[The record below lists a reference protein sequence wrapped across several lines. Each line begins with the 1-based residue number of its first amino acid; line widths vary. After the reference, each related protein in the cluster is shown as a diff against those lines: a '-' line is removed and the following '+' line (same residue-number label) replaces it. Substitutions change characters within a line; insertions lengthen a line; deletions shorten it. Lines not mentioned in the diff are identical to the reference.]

1 VEWVE
6 VTGRTIEEARGHALD
21 RLGVAEED
29 AEFEILEEPRTGLFG
44 RLKGEARVRAR
55 VRPAQARHKMDRRD
69 RRREKA
75 AAEQRGDAPVTDGDR
90 GGQPRRKKTP
100 RGPRPNSAEAAATAT
115 SLPTHEHNAAPSR
128 PSNRE
133 RAPRADRADTSARP
147 SETTSSS
154 PSRAE
159 EPIMSAEQVGQEAV
173 RFLDGLVQAFG
184 LEGTAAAVTDGDEI
198 DVRVSG
204 EGLGLLVGP
213 RGTTLQAVQDLVRV
227 AAQRRLGDH
236 DTRLRV
242 DIGGYRERRS
252 AALHAFALKQAEE
265 VAASGVARVLEPMS
279 SADRKVIHDSLSEI
293 GTVTTRSEGDD
304 PYRRVVIVPA
314 DG

>member
-1 VEWVE
+1 MEWVE
-6 VTGRTIEEARGHALD
+6 VTGRTIEEARGQALD

-29 AEFEILEEPRTGLFG
+29 AEFEVLEEPRTGLFG

-55 VRPAQARHKMDRRD
+55 VRPTQARQKIDRRD

-75 AAEQRGDAPVTDGDR
+75 AANQRSDTPAAGGDR
-90 GGQPRRKKTP
+90 APQPRRKKTP
-100 RGPRPNSAEAAATAT
+100 RGPRPGNLDVQASAT
-115 SLPTHEHNAAPSR
+115 SLPAGTPAAAAT
-128 PSNRE
+128 NRE
-133 RAPRADRADTSARP
+133 RSAPTSP
-147 SETTSSS
+147 QKSSS
-154 PSRAE
+154 SSSAATLSTSE

-173 RFLDGLVQAFG
+173 RFLNGLVRAFG
-184 LEGTAAAVTDGDEI
+184 LEGTATAVTDGDDIE
-198 DVRVSG
+198 VRVG
-204 EGLGLLVGP
+204 GDGLGLLVGP

-252 AALHAFALKQAEE
+252 AALHAFALKQAQE

-279 SADRKVIHDSLSEI
+279 SADRKVIHDALSEVT
-293 GTVTTRSEGDD
+293 TVSTRSEGDD
-304 PYRRVVIVPA
+304 PYRRVVIVPS
-314 DG
+314 GG

>member
-29 AEFEILEEPRTGLFG
+29 AEFEVLEEPRTGLFG

-55 VRPAQARHKMDRRD
+55 VRPAQARQKMDRRD

-75 AAEQRGDAPVTDGDR
+75 AADQRGDTPAADGDR
-90 GGQPRRKKTP
+90 PAQPRRKKTP
-100 RGPRPNSAEAAATAT
+100 RGPRPNHPDAQTTVT
-115 SLPTHEHNAAPSR
+115 SLPADTPSTQS
-128 PSNRE
+128 SNRT
-133 RAPRADRADTSARP
+133 RAPRP
-147 SETTSSS
+147 STTSSS
-154 PSRAE
+154 TSSSTPSPAATPSRSE
-159 EPIMSAEQVGQEAV
+159 EPIMSAEQVSQEAV

-184 LEGTAAAVTDGDEI
+184 LEGTAAAVTEGDDIE
-198 DVRVSG
+198 VRVSG

-252 AALHAFALKQAEE
+252 AALQAFALKQAEE

-279 SADRKVIHDSLSEI
+279 SADRKVIHDALSEVT
-293 GTVTTRSEGDD
+293 TVTTRSEGDD

-314 DG
+314 GG